1 MKDKDTE
8 QFMRIAMAVIGK
20 KRFPYT
26 IQRRALAAKLYTKHL
41 KRKKG

>member
-20 KRFPYT
+20 KRVPFEL
-26 IQRRALAAKLYTKHL
+26 QRRALAAKLYVKHL